1 MGVLFFIHK
10 TTNLLSHNQNMSV
23 IKHLDQRVAVFI
35 DTQNLYHSAKNLYNT
50 KVNFG
55 AIMDTVV
62 GKRKLIRALAYVIT
76 TEAGDET
83 NFFDALTKLGIETK
97 TKDLQI
103 FYGGAKKAD
112 WDVGLAVDAIRLAPK
127 VDTIV
132 LATGDGDFEPLVNFL
147 KEHFGVQVEVI
158 SFGRSTSSK
167 LRAVCEDFVDMCDH
181 PEKYL
186 MGYRVRRPAAKKTS
200 RGHAKKSV
208 VQEFSDEDFGIYTG
222 GEGEATN

>member
-1 MGVLFFIHK
+1 
-10 TTNLLSHNQNMSV
+10 MSV
-23 IKHLDQRVAVFI
+23 IKHGDQRVAVFI
-35 DTQNLYHSAKNLYNT
+35 DTQNLYHSAKNLYNS

-83 NFFDALTKLGIETK
+83 SFFEALTKLGIETK

-103 FYGGAKKAD
+103 FYGGSKKAD

-132 LATGDGDFEPLVNFL
+132 LATGDGDFVPLVVFL

-158 SFGRSTSSK
+158 SFGRSSSTK
-167 LRAVCEDFVDMCDH
+167 LREACEDFIDMCDH
-181 PEKYL
+181 PEKFL
-186 MGYRVRRPAAKKTS
+186 IGYRTRRPVKKMRHSAKKQT
-200 RGHAKKSV
+200 
-208 VQEFSDEDFGIYTG
+208 VQEFSDEDLGIFS
-222 GEGEATN
+222 GEEEGSRV

>member
-1 MGVLFFIHK
+1 
-10 TTNLLSHNQNMSV
+10 MSV
-23 IKHLDQRVAVFI
+23 IKHSDQRVAVFI
-35 DTQNLYHSAKNLYNT
+35 DTQNLYHSAKNLYNS

-55 AIMDTVV
+55 AIMEASV

-83 NFFDALTKLGIETK
+83 NFFEALTKLGIETK

-103 FYGGAKKAD
+103 FYGGSKKAD
-112 WDVGLAVDAIRLAPK
+112 WDVGMAVDAIRIAPK

-167 LRAVCEDFVDMCDH
+167 LRAVCEDFIDMCDK
-181 PEKYL
+181 PEKFL
-186 MGYRVRRPAAKKTS
+186 IGFRPRGKGKRVPQNKKEN
-200 RGHAKKSV
+200 V
-208 VQEFSDEDFGIYTG
+208 VLKRLNSEDVNL
-222 GEGEATN
+222 GE

>member
-1 MGVLFFIHK
+1 
-10 TTNLLSHNQNMSV
+10 MSV
-23 IKHLDQRVAVFI
+23 IKHSDQRVAVFI
-35 DTQNLYHSAKNLYNT
+35 DTQNLYHSAKNLYNA

-55 AIMDTVV
+55 AIMEAAL
-62 GKRKLIRALAYVIT
+62 GKRKLIRSIAYVIT

-83 NFFDALTKLGIETK
+83 QFFEALTKLGIETK
-97 TKDLQI
+97 TKDLQV

-132 LATGDGDFEPLVNFL
+132 LATGDGDFVPLITFL

-158 SFGRSTSSK
+158 SFGRSSSTK
-167 LRAVCEDFVDMCDH
+167 LREACEDFIDMCDH

-186 MGYRVRRPAAKKTS
+186 MGYRVRRAPSSKKNKL
-200 RGHAKKSV
+200 HAKKEV
-208 VQEFSDEDFGIYTG
+208 RKEFSDEDLGIFGG
-222 GEGEATN
+222 DL

>member
-1 MGVLFFIHK
+1 MA
-10 TTNLLSHNQNMSV
+10 V
-23 IKHLDQRVAVFI
+23 IKHSDQRVAVFI

-55 AIMDTVV
+55 AVMSESV

-83 NFFDALTKLGIETK
+83 QFFEALTKLGIETK

-127 VDTIV
+127 VDTII
-132 LATGDGDFEPLVNFL
+132 LATGDGDFVPLVNFL
-147 KEHFGVQVEVI
+147 KEHHGVQVEVI
-158 SFGRSTSSK
+158 SFGRSSSSK
-167 LRAVCEDFVDMCDH
+167 LREACEDFIDMCDH
-181 PEKYL
+181 PEKFL
-186 MGYRVRRPAAKKTS
+186 IGYRARRAAKKEDVHGDDKRRS
-200 RGHAKKSV
+200 KPAPRARAPHKKSTLK
-208 VQEFSDEDFGIYTG
+208 EFTDEALGIFSS
-222 GEGEATN
+222 EDKK

>member
-1 MGVLFFIHK
+1 
-10 TTNLLSHNQNMSV
+10 
-23 IKHLDQRVAVFI
+23 
-35 DTQNLYHSAKNLYNT
+35 
-50 KVNFG
+50 
-55 AIMDTVV
+55 MDSVV

-83 NFFDALTKLGIETK
+83 QFFDALTKLGIETK

-132 LATGDGDFEPLVNFL
+132 LATGDGDFVPLINFL

-158 SFGRSTSSK
+158 SFGRSSSTK
-167 LRAVCEDFVDMCDH
+167 LREACEDFVDMCDH
-181 PEKYL
+181 PEKYIL
-186 MGYRVRRPAAKKTS
+186 GYRVRRPAKKTKNHS
-200 RGHAKKSV
+200 KTKKESN
-208 VQEFSDEDFGIYTG
+208 VQEFSDEDFGIYSG
-222 GEGEATN
+222 NDGAAVSH

>member
-1 MGVLFFIHK
+1 
-10 TTNLLSHNQNMSV
+10 MSV
-23 IKHLDQRVAVFI
+23 IKHGDQRVAVFI

-55 AIMDTVV
+55 AVMQESV

-83 NFFDALTKLGIETK
+83 QFFEALTKLGIETK
-97 TKDLQI
+97 TKDLQV

-132 LATGDGDFEPLVNFL
+132 LATGDGDFEPLVTFL

-158 SFGRSTSSK
+158 SFGRSSSSK
-167 LRAVCEDFVDMCDH
+167 LRAVCEDFIDMCDH
-181 PEKYL
+181 PEKFL
-186 MGYRVRRPAAKKTS
+186 IGYRGVKQTHGKAKAKRAHKTTKPA
-200 RGHAKKSV
+200 
-208 VQEFSDEDFGIYTG
+208 EEYSDEALGVFSP
-222 GEGEATN
+222 EE

>member
-1 MGVLFFIHK
+1 
-10 TTNLLSHNQNMSV
+10 MSV
-23 IKHLDQRVAVFI
+23 IKHQGQRVAVFI
-35 DTQNLYHSAKNLYNT
+35 DTQNLYHSARNLYNA

-55 AIMDTVV
+55 AIMDAVV
-62 GKRKLIRALAYVIT
+62 GKRTLIRALAYVIT

-83 NFFDALTKLGIETK
+83 QFFEALTKLGIETK

-132 LATGDGDFEPLVNFL
+132 LATGDGDFVPLVNFL

-158 SFGRSTSSK
+158 SFGKSSSSK
-167 LRAVCEDFVDMCDH
+167 LREACEDFIDMCDH
-181 PEKYL
+181 PEKYIL
-186 MGYRVRRPAAKKTS
+186 GYRVRKPSKKTKPKAKKEQ
-200 RGHAKKSV
+200 K
-208 VQEFSDEDFGIYTG
+208 VQEFSDEDFGIYSG
-222 GEGEATN
+222 DEN

>member
-1 MGVLFFIHK
+1 MA
-10 TTNLLSHNQNMSV
+10 V
-23 IKHLDQRVAVFI
+23 IKHSDQRVAVFI

-55 AIMDTVV
+55 AVMSESV

-83 NFFDALTKLGIETK
+83 SFFEALTKLGIETK

-127 VDTIV
+127 VDTII
-132 LATGDGDFEPLVNFL
+132 LATGDGDFVPLVNFL
-147 KEHFGVQVEVI
+147 KEHHGVQVEVI
-158 SFGRSTSSK
+158 SFGRSSSSK
-167 LRAVCEDFVDMCDH
+167 LREACEDFIDMCDH
-181 PEKYL
+181 PEKFL
-186 MGYRVRRPAAKKTS
+186 IGYRTRRAPKKEEGRPEAKRENKPGP
-200 RGHAKKSV
+200 RPRAPHKKSALK
-208 VQEFSDEDFGIYTG
+208 EFSDEVLGIFSPDD
-222 GEGEATN
+222 EK

>member
-1 MGVLFFIHK
+1 
-10 TTNLLSHNQNMSV
+10 MSV
-23 IKHLDQRVAVFI
+23 IKHSGQRVAVFI
-35 DTQNLYHSAKNLYNT
+35 DTQNLYHSAKNLYNA

-62 GKRKLIRALAYVIT
+62 GKRTLIRALAYVIT

-83 NFFDALTKLGIETK
+83 QFFEALTKLGIETK

-112 WDVGLAVDAIRLAPK
+112 WDVGMAVDAIRLAPK

-132 LATGDGDFEPLVNFL
+132 LATGDGDFVPLVNFL

-158 SFGRSTSSK
+158 SFGKSSSSK
-167 LRAVCEDFVDMCDH
+167 LREACEDFIDMCDH
-181 PEKYL
+181 PEKYIL
-186 MGYRVRRPAAKKTS
+186 GYRVRRPAKKTKP
-200 RGHAKKSV
+200 HTKKESK
-208 VQEFSDEDFGIYTG
+208 VQEFSDEDFGIYG
-222 GEGEATN
+222 GDEK

>member
-1 MGVLFFIHK
+1 
-10 TTNLLSHNQNMSV
+10 MSV
-23 IKHLDQRVAVFI
+23 IKHSDQRVAVFI
-35 DTQNLYHSAKNLYNT
+35 DTQNMYHSARNLYNA

-55 AIMDTVV
+55 SIMEAAV

-83 NFFDALTKLGIETK
+83 NFFEALTKLGIETK
-97 TKDLQI
+97 TKDLQV

-167 LRAVCEDFVDMCDH
+167 LRAVCEDFIDMCDH
-181 PEKYL
+181 PETFL
-186 MGYRVRRPAAKKTS
+186 MGYRAHRPATKKAKTSAKKV
-200 RGHAKKSV
+200 APIK
-208 VQEFSDEDFGIYTG
+208 EFSDEDLGIFA
-222 GEGEATN
+222 GE

>member
-1 MGVLFFIHK
+1 
-10 TTNLLSHNQNMSV
+10 MSV
-23 IKHLDQRVAVFI
+23 IKHSDQRVAIFI

-55 AIMDTVV
+55 AVMETALS
-62 GKRKLIRALAYVIT
+62 KRKLIRSIAYVIT

-83 NFFDALTKLGIETK
+83 QFFEALTKLGIETK

-132 LATGDGDFEPLVNFL
+132 LATGDGDFVPLVTFL

-158 SFGRSTSSK
+158 SFGRSSSSK
-167 LRAVCEDFVDMCDH
+167 LREACEDFIDMCDH
-181 PEKYL
+181 PEKFL
-186 MGYRVRRPAAKKTS
+186 MGYRIRKSPKRSPRRVVKQAPKK
-200 RGHAKKSV
+200 
-208 VQEFSDEDFGIYTG
+208 ELSDEDYGIFGG
-222 GEGEATN
+222 DAPVLQEPESN